1 MVQWQNFHRREDLS
15 WNQWG
20 DPPILVGNS
29 MGKGP
34 ETGKPERAVVA
45 VVEGPEVA
53 GPEICYCARLR
64 SCCGSCSSLKIF
76 CSSSYWPSVLFGYI

>member
-15 WNQWG
+15 WDQLG

-53 GPEICYCARLR
+53 GPEICHCARR
-64 SCCGSCSSLKIF
+64 RRCCGSWSSLKDF
-76 CSSSYWPSVLFGYI
+76 GLSSYWLCGLFGCI